1 MKGNAINYDNYYTNP
16 SPIWGKSKIDIELKK
31 FLKLLDGKDVLD
43 LGIGEGNNSIP
54 LAELGYNVTGIDYSE
69 KALEICKK
77 SSSNIRLIHDDI
89 RNFNI
94 ETNKYDLIM
103 SRNVLHFL
111 HKDDVLN
118 IINNIKFGLKKSG
131 LVYISLFSTEDPSLS
146 FKLNPP
152 HFDVIENNI
161 FYDKATNTY
170 ISHFTKDEVLQLF
183 CDFTTVLISDEYI
196 MDLAHGNPHYHG
208 LIKYIGQKL

>member
-77 SSSNIRLIHDDI
+77 SSSNIRLIHGY
-89 RNFNI
+89 
-94 ETNKYDLIM
+94 K
-103 SRNVLHFL
+103 
-111 HKDDVLN
+111 
-118 IINNIKFGLKKSG
+118 KF
-131 LVYISLFSTEDPSLS
+131 
-146 FKLNPP
+146 
-152 HFDVIENNI
+152 
-161 FYDKATNTY
+161 
-170 ISHFTKDEVLQLF
+170 
-183 CDFTTVLISDEYI
+183 
-196 MDLAHGNPHYHG
+196 
-208 LIKYIGQKL
+208 